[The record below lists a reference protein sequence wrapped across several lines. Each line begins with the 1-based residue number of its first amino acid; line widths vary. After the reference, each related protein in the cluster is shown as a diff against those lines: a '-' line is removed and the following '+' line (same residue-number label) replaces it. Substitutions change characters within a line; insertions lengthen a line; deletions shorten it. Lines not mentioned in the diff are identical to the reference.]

1 MIPAPTEPLV
11 VDALYR
17 ISSLVSDT
25 DDPREALEIIMDEV
39 IRILPTQSA
48 AIEIINP
55 DTGRLEIEVF
65 RGFPDSSREMQLR
78 LGQGVTGWVAL
89 HGRPLVVP
97 DVTKDPRYISVKP
110 EIRSEMAVPMI
121 GERGAV
127 VGVVN
132 VDSEQVNAF
141 DENHLKVLTLLTN
154 EASRVVNRIWLINK
168 LKEKADQLEAL
179 IKTGQSI
186 VQKREL
192 GDLLK
197 SIVSEAREIMEC
209 RVCALYFLEG
219 QPECLSLK
227 AVSGTQTVA
236 EVDEEI
242 TLTESAVGTVVHR
255 RKMIEVFDLRRTEE
269 NHFLEWIQRED
280 LVSMLACPVLYE
292 DTVIGVLIC
301 YTDHPHRFD
310 NEERR
315 IFQTIASLGAAA
327 IQNARLYARIF
338 QTEENLRRNE
348 RLTTLGLLSAEIAHE
363 IRNPLTVI
371 RLLFESLQLDFPPG
385 DMRKK
390 DVAIIGEKLDQ
401 LEGIV
406 SRVLSFGK
414 SQENMRSRY
423 DLRTIVEDTLLLV
436 RMKLQQ
442 NRIHLQYQGRPR
454 ERLLVEVSK
463 GQIQQAL
470 LNLIINAT
478 EAMPKGGS
486 IRISLK
492 TDRHEQQPVA
502 VVEIGDSGPGI
513 PEDIRDNIFESFLS
527 GKAEGTGLGLAIVK
541 RILKSHNGDIAVTSS
556 GTKGTVMAFWVPL
569 CQ

>member
-1 MIPAPTEPLV
+1 MIPPPTERLV

-25 DDPREALEIIMDEV
+25 DDPREALEIIMDEI

-97 DVTKDPRYISVKP
+97 DVTKDPRYISMKP

-121 GERGAV
+121 GENGAV

-132 VDSEQVNAF
+132 VDSEQVDAF
-141 DENHLKVLTLLTN
+141 DESHLKVLTLLTN
-154 EASRVVNRIWLINK
+154 EAGRVVNRIWLINK

-197 SIVSEAREIMEC
+197 SIVMEARSIMEC
-209 RVCALYFLEG
+209 RLCALYFLEG
-219 QPECLSLK
+219 QPERLMLK
-227 AVSGTQTVA
+227 AVSGTQTVGEA
-236 EVDEEI
+236 DEVI

-292 DTVIGVLIC
+292 DDVIGVLIC
-301 YTDHPHRFD
+301 YTDHPHRFN

-371 RLLFESLQLDFPPG
+371 RLLFESLQLDFPAG

-390 DVAIIGEKLDQ
+390 DVDIIGEKLDQ

-414 SQENMRSRY
+414 SRENMRSRY

-442 NRIHLQYQGRPR
+442 NRIQLQYQGRPK

-478 EAMPKGGS
+478 EAMPKGGT

-492 TDRHEQQPVA
+492 TARQEQQPVA

-541 RILKSHNGDIAVTSS
+541 RILKSHNGDIRVTRS
-556 GTKGTVMAFWVPL
+556 GKDGTEMAFWVPL